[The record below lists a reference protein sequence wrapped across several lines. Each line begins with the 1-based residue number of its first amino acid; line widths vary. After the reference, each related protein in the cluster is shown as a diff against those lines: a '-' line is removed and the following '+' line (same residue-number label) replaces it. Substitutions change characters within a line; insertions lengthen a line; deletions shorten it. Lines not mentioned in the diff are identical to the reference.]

1 MNIVFKG
8 ICVNEKE
15 VYGAWILI
23 MTGSERISMFD
34 QLIFMQDRQGVSVI
48 CKYYTVSDFNL

>member
-23 MTGSERISMFD
+23 MTESERISMFD
-34 QLIFMQDRQGVSVI
+34 QLIFMQDRQGLV
-48 CKYYTVSDFNL
+48 